1 MPNTAAANASRR
13 LTGRGFQLYAST
25 QAESR
30 ARRPTDIALAI
41 VSATTVAVCVA
52 FAEVASTFEAEVLVL
67 IDAIPNL
74 FEPLWRIAFWAP
86 VAYSVVLVVVAV
98 ARGRRALVRDSIGSV
113 VLAILVTAVIAAL
126 VMDDDRGVFELL
138 FDVDGPPVFPPG
150 PVVLATAVISTSS
163 PHVSRPFRHF
173 GRWLTASQVLAALFV
188 QAAVPSG
195 AVAAVA
201 IGTLSAAIVHL
212 IAGSPGGRPTES
224 RIKRALAELGVYVD
238 DLAPAA
244 MQSAGVVL
252 FEGRDRHGSLLVKV
266 YGRDAWDAQL
276 LTSLWRNLWYR
287 GGERGPGRSRVDLVE
302 HEGFVTLL
310 AERAGV
316 RVPHLVTAGSAG
328 RGDAL
333 VVVRP
338 EGVPLTER
346 LRHASDD
353 GRDADVNITPLWHDL
368 ARLHDAGVVHRRL
381 DLDRIVVRPDGSLG
395 FGDLSSASVAEE
407 AHAKSKDRAQLIGL
421 DLLLSGEETATTTAR
436 GVLGDESLTAV
447 LPFLQEAAMPPM
459 LQDAL
464 EDTVELDDVRKR
476 MGATLGVGEQDL
488 IKLRRVT
495 RGSILNLALLV
506 FAAYALIGLLGD
518 VDLDEFVDALRDASW
533 WWLVFALIL
542 AQVARIPAAVSTMG
556 AINRPLPLGPLT
568 TLQFAICYV
577 NLAIPSTAARVA
589 VNIRF
594 FQRFGVEPTNAVAAG
609 AIDSVSGFVVQIV
622 LFLSLSLFSD
632 IDFDLSV
639 DSGDISGLVTICL
652 IALGVIVVAAVVVLV
667 VPSLRAR
674 LWAALVK
681 ARHSLAVLR
690 SPTKLLQL
698 FGGNLVNQVLFG
710 VSMAACVEAF
720 GQHIPLTQLVLINT
734 VVSLFAG
741 LLPIPGGIGVSEAGL
756 TLGLTAAGLTSEVAF
771 AVALAYRFVSFYLPP
786 IWGYFCYRW
795 LIRRRFL

>member
-13 LTGRGFQLYAST
+13 LTGRGLQLYAS
-25 QAESR
+25 AEAEPR

-41 VSATTVAVCVA
+41 VSATTVALCVA
-52 FAEVASTFEAEVLVL
+52 FAEVASTFETDLLAL
-67 IDAIPNL
+67 IDSIPDL
-74 FEPLWRIAFWAP
+74 FEPLWRLAFLAP
-86 VAYSVVLVVVAV
+86 VAYSVVLILVAF
-98 ARGRRALVRDSIGSV
+98 ARGRRALFRESIGSI
-113 VLAILVTAVIAAL
+113 VLALILTAAIAAL
-126 VMDDDRGVFELL
+126 VMDDGRSVFELL
-138 FDVDGPPVFPPG
+138 FDVNGPPVFPPG
-150 PVVLATAVISTSS
+150 AVVIATAVISTSS

-173 GRWLTASQVLAALFV
+173 GRWLTALQLLAALFV
-188 QAAVPSG
+188 HAAVLSG

-224 RIKRALAELGVYVD
+224 RIRLALADLGVYVE

-252 FEGRDRHGSLLVKV
+252 FEATDREGPLLVKV

-316 RVPHLVTAGSAG
+316 RVPRLVTAGSAG

-338 EGVPLTER
+338 EGTPLATA
-346 LRHASDD
+346 LD
-353 GRDADVNITPLWHDL
+353 GGLQPGVDIAPLWHDL
-368 ARLHDAGVVHRRL
+368 GRLHAGGIVHRRL
-381 DLDRIVVRPDGSLG
+381 DLDRIVVHPDGALG

-407 AHAKSKDRAQLIGL
+407 PHAKAKDRAQLIGL
-421 DLLLSGEETATTTAR
+421 SLLLAGEESATVTAR
-436 GVLGDESLTAV
+436 GVLGDEQLVAV

-459 LQDAL
+459 LQGAL
-464 EDTVELDDVRKR
+464 EDIDVELDDVRKH

-518 VDLDEFVDALRDASW
+518 IDLEEFADAVRGASW
-533 WWLVFALIL
+533 WWLAFALIL
-542 AQVARIPAAVSTMG
+542 AQIPRIPSAVSTMG

-568 TLQFAICYV
+568 TLQFAICFV

-594 FQRFGVEPTNAVAAG
+594 FQRFGVDPPTAVTAG
-609 AIDSVSGFVVQIV
+609 AIDGAAGFVVQV
-622 LFLSLSLFSD
+622 LLFLSLSLFSD
-632 IDFDLSV
+632 VDFDLSF
-639 DSGDISGLVTICL
+639 DTGDLGGLITICL
-652 IALGVIVVAAVVVLV
+652 IALGVIVLAAIIVLV
-667 VPSLRAR
+667 VPSLRRR
-674 LWAALVK
+674 LLDALKK
-681 ARHSLAVLR
+681 ARHSFVVLR

-698 FGGNLVNQVLFG
+698 FGGNLASQILFG
-710 VSMAACVEAF
+710 VAMAACVEAF
-720 GQHIPLTQLVLINT
+720 GQHVPLTQLVLINT

-795 LIRRRFL
+795 LIRRRYL